1 MPIGVLG
8 SRNENADWQI
18 RYSQMPNCTMPNY
31 RPGGHELA
39 RVRASERQCV
49 ACVCPRLFLP
59 CVCLR
64 RARGRGLCQVSQQ
77 THGRDNNTA

>member
-8 SRNENADWQI
+8 SRNENAGWEI

-39 RVRASERQCV
+39 RVRASVRQCV
-49 ACVCPRLFLP
+49 ACVCLRLCV

-64 RARGRGLCQVSQQ
+64 RARGSGLCQVSQQ